1 MSETDSF
8 IEEVTE
14 EVRRERLFRLIRRY
28 GWIAALAIVLLVGGA
43 AFNEYRK
50 AQARAQAE
58 AYGDALLAALETD
71 GAGGRVTALEAIAR
85 PEDASSAVLDLLTAA
100 QMMAAEDPAGAGD
113 ILAALATNP
122 DVAPVYRDLAGLKRV
137 ILLGDGL
144 DASTRAAT
152 LGALSQPG
160 APFRTLAQEQQALIF
175 VEDGDPAAAI
185 EIYETLIND
194 AESPRDLIQR
204 ARQMIVVLGGEL
216 DAS

>member
-28 GWIAALAIVLLVGGA
+28 GWIAALAVVLLVGGA

-50 AQARAQAE
+50 AQVRAQAE

-71 GAGGRVTALEAIAR
+71 GASGRVSALEAIAR
-85 PEDASSAVLDLLTAA
+85 PEDASAAVLDLLLAA
-100 QMMAAEDPAGAGD
+100 QMLAAEDPAGAGD
-113 ILAALATNP
+113 ILAALAANP

-137 ILLGDGL
+137 ILLGDSL

-175 VEDGDPAAAI
+175 VEDGDTAAAI
-185 EIYETLIND
+185 EIYETLIDD

-204 ARQMIVVLGGEL
+204 ARQMIVVLGGEF